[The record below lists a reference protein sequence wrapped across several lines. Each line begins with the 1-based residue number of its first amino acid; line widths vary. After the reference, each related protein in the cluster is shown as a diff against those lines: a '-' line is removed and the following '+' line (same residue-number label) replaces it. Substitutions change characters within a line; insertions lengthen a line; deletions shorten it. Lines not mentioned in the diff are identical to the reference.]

1 MVVVVWQG
9 RVAGSGEFKVTL
21 LVIVMWRLFTWA
33 GLNLLNSTSLNRF
46 LFDSNACLVVLVR
59 EDSEGQ
65 LFSNIAVFMGDKRE
79 SKGPTDIGGV
89 AFKS

>member
-1 MVVVVWQG
+1 MI
-9 RVAGSGEFKVTL
+9 SL
-21 LVIVMWRLFTWA
+21 S
-33 GLNLLNSTSLNRF
+33 LLNSTSLNRF
-46 LFDSNACLVVLVR
+46 LFDSNAFLVVLVR

-65 LFSNIAVFMGDKRE
+65 LFSNIAVFMGDRE